1 MKLSRIIEYNT
12 WWDTKE
18 VRKELCPIYE
28 RRMLGDIVSSLE
40 NRNITVLRGPRRTG
54 KSTLLYQSIRSLLF
68 KGVDPVSILYFSFDD
83 EPGNIQDLLDEF
95 RDSVLEH
102 PIEKSKKL
110 YVFLDEVQKCNNW
123 SEQIKRNY
131 DLYPNIKFILSGS
144 VSFEI
149 GAKTTESLV
158 GRASELILYPMSFG
172 EYLGLR
178 NIKAPQIGDSLK
190 RFLFAEKRLRP
201 YFNHYLMTGGFPEL
215 AFEESQNRIKDY
227 IQSSIIQRAIYGD
240 LFQLGSI
247 GDPESMMAL
256 VRAIAEMPGILLN
269 YDRLGSDIGR
279 DRRTVSSYISRLE
292 YSMILRTLGNIR
304 GSGLSSSRKLRKAYP
319 MSTAMT
325 FVFKGFNV
333 EGKDIGRI
341 IEIAVLNE
349 INAKYFWR
357 HRGSE
362 IDFIV
367 GNKGETAVEVKFGK
381 GKNLFYEQYARG
393 HKLEMAFLISKNEHG
408 IGQVGSMLYQKVP
421 AWALCAGADV
431 KGIRNTPLK

>member
-1 MKLSRIIEYNT
+1 MELSRIVEFNP

-18 VRKELCPIYE
+18 VRKELCPPYE
-28 RRMLGDIVSSLE
+28 RRMLKDIISSLK

-54 KSTLLYQSIRSLLF
+54 KSTLLYQSIRSLLSN
-68 KGVDPVSILYFSFDD
+68 GVDPESILYFSFDD
-83 EPGNIQDLLDEF
+83 EPGTIQDLLDEF

-102 PIEKSKKL
+102 PIGSSKKL
-110 YVFLDEVQKCNNW
+110 YIFLDEVQKCNNW

-131 DLYPNIKFILSGS
+131 DLYPNIKFVLSGS

-158 GRASELILYPMSFG
+158 GRASELVLFPMSFG

-178 NIKAPQIGDSLK
+178 EIKTPLIGKPLK
-190 RFLFAEKRLRP
+190 RFLLAQKNLLP
-201 YFNHYLMTGGFPEL
+201 YFNHFLMTGGFPEI
-215 AFEESQNRIKDY
+215 AFEEDRNRIKDY
-227 IQSSIIQRAIYGD
+227 IRSSIVQRAIYGD

-256 VRAIAEMPGILLN
+256 VRAIAEMPGLLLN

-279 DRRTVSSYISRLE
+279 DRRTVSSYIYRLE
-292 YSMILRTLGNIR
+292 YSMIIRTLGNIR

-319 MSTAMT
+319 MSTALT
-325 FVFKGFNV
+325 FAFKGFNV
-333 EGKDIGRI
+333 EGKDMGRV

-381 GKNLFYEQYARG
+381 GKKLFFEQYARA
-393 HKLEMAFLISKNEHG
+393 HKLDNTFLISKNEHG
-408 IGQVGSMLYQKVP
+408 VGQVGSMQYQKIPV
-421 AWALCAGADV
+421 WALCAGADV
-431 KGIRNTPLK
+431 EGIRN